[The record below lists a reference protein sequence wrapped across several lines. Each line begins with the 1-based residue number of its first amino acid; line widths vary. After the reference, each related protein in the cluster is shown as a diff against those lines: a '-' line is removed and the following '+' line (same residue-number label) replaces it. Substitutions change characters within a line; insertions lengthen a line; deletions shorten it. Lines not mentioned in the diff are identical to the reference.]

1 MHSDRLNSNTNHYF
15 TRAWVISSIL
25 LLSACQHTKTEQG
38 KPEKHY
44 DFDHQVHYEQTQYN
58 NAHYLLQIKSD
69 SYQHFLQQSVFLLRH
84 SKRLCQGSTAQ
95 LTLQQGVQGFE
106 KLPTSPRP
114 YQPDLV
120 VEVRCVK

>member
-1 MHSDRLNSNTNHYF
+1 MLSERLNSHNNQYVTSILI
-15 TRAWVISSIL
+15 VSSIL

-44 DFDHQVHYEQTQYN
+44 DFDHKVHYEQTQYN

-69 SYQHFLQQSVFLLRH
+69 NYRHFLQQSVFLLRH

-95 LTLQQGVQGFE
+95 ITLQQGVQSLE

-114 YQPDLV
+114 YQPDLIA
-120 VEVRCVK
+120 EVRCIK

>member
-1 MHSDRLNSNTNHYF
+1 MESKRLSSYNNQCLASIL
-15 TRAWVISSIL
+15 VILSIL
-25 LLSACQHTKTEQG
+25 LLSACQNIKAVPG

-44 DFDHQVHYEQTQYN
+44 DFDHQVHYEQTKYN

-69 SYQHFLQQSVFLLRH
+69 SYRHFLQQSVFLLRH
-84 SKRLCQGSTAQ
+84 SQRLCQGSTPQ
-95 LTLQQGVQGFE
+95 ITLQQGVQGFE

-120 VEVRCVK
+120 AQVRCIK